1 MCVSVWTCFQID
13 SNSGHV
19 PLLIFFEM
27 MTVDRGDM
35 ARGDT
40 GATLSGCTSVWV
52 LCFTFWRT
60 CSRAREIIKEFSRWA
75 EAISV
80 LFFLVFFCFFSP
92 TQSSAQR
99 KWRRHLHTYT
109 LYAHTQRPH
118 LLHTSLTLSKV
129 ISQPNTCYVTL
140 WCAHT
145 HAHTL
150 QSQWQA
156 HKHTRL
162 CFPTKA
168 CFCSF
173 VMISQKTSLAER
185 EVLTGIWLVIGE
197 QKP

>member
-40 GATLSGCTSVWV
+40 GATLSGCTSV
-52 LCFTFWRT
+52 CECCASHFDA
-60 CSRAREIIKEFSRWA
+60 RARVHVRSLENFPDEQRPS
-75 EAISV
+75 
-80 LFFLVFFCFFSP
+80 LFCFFGGFFVFFP
-92 TQSSAQR
+92 QPNLQH
-99 KWRRHLHTYT
+99 KGNEGDTYT
-109 LYAHTQRPH
+109 LYAHTQRLH

-129 ISQPNTCYVTL
+129 ISQTNTCYVTL

-145 HAHTL
+145 HAYTL